1 MANETEPRAL
11 SAALAAPAF
20 VTRNHGAAMH
30 AADRHV
36 ERWAPEATAKRVRSM
51 HALGFVDRLVAPW
64 IETAQRSAS
73 LRMFQQYAAGPAER
87 PAASVSWVFPRPWY
101 QDEIDWMA
109 AARHSGAHAGR
120 SPSLLTTRGT
130 YVAPSSSSAASAPV
144 AAPPM
149 AMPAALYEYVA
160 PSLSLA
166 ASRPAPIAGVGF
178 GGDAVPRGEAYSP
191 LVSLAAVHAAELM
204 TRTIAPLVA
213 PRGVTA
219 GLTGA
224 DAGVAGRAAMT
235 PGLRSVLTS
244 ILARA
249 AASQDMPP
257 TRLAVM
263 APELVTPPAP
273 RGDTPVDPAAR
284 PSPGVR
290 LPRGA
295 DEPEAASALQVAEQ
309 YAAQQQRVAELQRVA
324 QQVAQREAAAR
335 AELAR
340 SQSAAAAAADAR
352 AVAQARDAVAARD
365 AAAARAATQAS
376 DAAAAQARGEAAAR
390 AATQASE
397 AAAAQARGEAVAR
410 AATQASEAAAAQ
422 ARGEAAA
429 RAAAQA
435 NEAAAAQARDAA
447 AAHTAQAAAAQPA
460 PGAEAAELR
469 AAAERAEAEL
479 RQQAAG
485 RGEAQ
490 RAAATAAT
498 PDASRAGVAPAQV
511 AAAGRG
517 EAQRQAEAASAAAA
531 AERARIEERVAQRLT
546 ERSAAQ
552 RLHEQAR
559 VEAAAH
565 ARAEVEQASRAAA
578 AGPAGAPG
586 FAGPGDVSS
595 APAPVAAP
603 VTPAEVTAAIAALPP
618 DLAAI
623 LSSVVAQRPD
633 RAMQAIHEI
642 NQALRTVELLAR
654 SSAAG
659 AAFEPIRG
667 PRLVMPAG
675 LGGLVSAVDRAH
687 AIAERPAL
695 LGGQRPLAP
704 LSLPERV
711 APEAGAARAVAAPA
725 REVRV
730 PTLTWLSVDP
740 RPQPIASTTALGA
753 TAAAAPSALS
763 HVAWA
768 DRWLARFAG
777 AAPQSLEMITAAG
790 AADPTVRMRALASAA
805 PDAVFVAPDFLRGDA
820 AADLPQGRLVRPGA
834 APVAA
839 AVAAAAPPA
848 PSGRAASTVVETAAP
863 RPAPTGVE
871 TAAPRPATTVVE
883 TAAPRSAT
891 TVVETAAPRP
901 APPAEIL
908 RFDDAGETPDDV
920 FAAIAAAA
928 SRGRAAAARPS
939 APAAAVAP
947 AAPSSAP
954 APVIAAPADRPVL
967 ADLVAHA
974 APSAPGAGLSAQLA
988 ASPFAAALRH
998 VLTLPSAP
1006 SFDVRSLFG
1015 ADLGL
1020 TYLAGLIGPASREL
1034 EIGAQS
1040 TPVWASWAEAAL
1052 PLAAAADRPDRIDRL
1067 VPGFDAAYVHPEAPA
1082 RDADPLAA
1090 ARLTGGAG
1098 VPSWVGAAAA
1108 PSAAAPSTAAP
1119 SAAAPSA
1126 AAPSA
1131 AAPSAA
1137 AAAAPSAAAAASMA
1151 AAAPTAAA
1159 ALPPADRL
1167 TTLRTA
1173 LLSWEVAVTGEPGAP
1188 GALQL
1193 VPAAFATAPAL
1204 VSATAASYRD
1214 AAAASAGAARRMVE
1228 SLSLPMVGESAL
1240 ERPAT
1245 WAAPGM
1251 LAERAHSWSVAE
1263 ERSASDLALDFVTPE
1278 LVLAARVYGLGPAE
1292 AAQAARLAIAG
1303 PGYLGAMASMVDRT
1317 FVEALA
1323 IGRDARLDAER
1334 QPRRAIERGEP
1345 AGAPPGIDGGAVRD
1359 ARGVP
1364 GGLPVVAPA
1373 PFPAAGTPAELTAPA
1388 AAAAAAAATAPRATI
1403 TTAFPTPG
1411 GEIAAAIAPIA
1422 GSALAPSGTAFGVD
1436 RRAPRGAF
1444 LWPSATVAALG
1455 MNAAAPDGQLS
1466 MSVAALE
1473 LLAAQVVAEL
1483 GTYTALS
1490 DAHAATLGIAGEGE
1504 ATAAGRGAL
1513 RTGAAARELL
1523 APSATSASGE
1533 PAARA
1538 AQATDA
1544 GRSPAALTGRRDA
1557 APAGAEP
1564 GESEVL
1570 GAAAALIPASRRA
1583 RFEALYVALG
1593 QSPAGIHWSPATRAA
1608 RALALAGRGEDRPV
1622 TARER
1627 AAAAWEVLPVVFGGD
1642 LGDAATAGASTPA
1655 AADAAVG
1662 GIAAASASAA
1672 IAQAMANH
1680 VAPTWLSGPRPPA
1693 TTGARGARTRPGAGP
1708 GDREVVAPDFGGA
1721 ADLAQ
1726 VHVTGPGLSG
1736 LASRAGEALG
1746 SYIMPASPPAAPRE
1760 RSSDLTSVG
1769 AMLRPPTAAPEYVQT
1784 GRSAGRY
1791 GGGEVEIPPWFE
1803 AAARKMLTERSSG
1816 DGISFAELTL
1826 VTAAPSSHIAAS
1838 TRSAPSAVPATPSP
1852 ATAAQQA
1859 HSAAP
1864 QIDVEKLANEVYRN
1878 ILVLMDVARARN
1890 GDPYL

>member
-36 ERWAPEATAKRVRSM
+36 ERWAPEATATRVRSM

-64 IETAQRSAS
+64 METAQRSAS
-73 LRMFQQYAAGPAER
+73 LRLFQQYVVSGPAER
-87 PAASVSWVFPRPWY
+87 PAGAVSWVFPRPWY
-101 QDEIDWMA
+101 QDELDWMA
-109 AARHSGAHAGR
+109 AARHSGGR
-120 SPSLLTTRGT
+120 SAASPSLLTTRGT
-130 YVAPSSSSAASAPV
+130 YVAPAASSAASAPV
-144 AAPPM
+144 AAPPV

-160 PSLSLA
+160 PALSIA

-178 GGDAVPRGEAYSP
+178 GGDAVSRGEAYSP
-191 LVSLAAVHAAELM
+191 LVSLAAVQAAELM

-213 PRGVTA
+213 PRGVAA
-219 GLTGA
+219 GMTA
-224 DAGVAGRAAMT
+224 DAGAAGRAMMT

-249 AASQDMPP
+249 AASQDLPP
-257 TRLAVM
+257 TRLAGM

-273 RGDTPVDPAAR
+273 RGDSPVGPAGAGAAR
-284 PSPGVR
+284 MS
-290 LPRGA
+290 RGA
-295 DEPEAASALQVAEQ
+295 DEPAAASAMQVAAQ
-309 YAAQQQRVAELQRVA
+309 YAAQQQRVAELQRVAQQVAQREAAARTEVA

-340 SQSAAAAAADAR
+340 SQSAAAAAADTR
-352 AVAQARDAVAARD
+352 AAAQARD
-365 AAAARAATQAS
+365 AAAAR
-376 DAAAAQARGEAAAR
+376 G
-390 AATQASE
+390 ATQASE
-397 AAAAQARGEAVAR
+397 AAAAQVRVEAAAR
-410 AATQASEAAAAQ
+410 AAAQASETAAAQ
-422 ARGEAAA
+422 ARGEAAN

-435 NEAAAAQARDAA
+435 SETAAAQARDAGA
-447 AAHTAQAAAAQPA
+447 ARAAQAAAAQPA
-460 PGAEAAELR
+460 PGAETAELR

-479 RQQAAG
+479 RQQAAVG
-485 RGEAQ
+485 RGEVQ
-490 RAAATAAT
+490 RAADAPATTGAERAGAT
-498 PDASRAGVAPAQV
+498 PTQT
-511 AAAGRG
+511 AAGRA
-517 EAQRQAEAASAAAA
+517 EAQRQVEQASAAAA

-546 ERSAAQ
+546 ERTAAQ

-559 VEAAAH
+559 AEAAAH
-565 ARAEVEQASRAAA
+565 VRAEAEQASRAAA
-578 AGPAGAPG
+578 PAAASAPAGAPG
-586 FAGPGDVSS
+586 LAGPADTSS
-595 APAPVAAP
+595 AVPT
-603 VTPAEVTAAIAALPP
+603 TPAEVTAAIAALPP
-618 DLAAI
+618 DLAA
-623 LSSVVAQRPD
+623 LLGSVIAQRPD
-633 RAMQAIHEI
+633 RAMHAIHEI

-675 LGGLVSAVDRAH
+675 LGGLVNAVDRAH

-695 LGGQRPLAP
+695 LGGQRPLTP
-704 LSLPERV
+704 LPSPEWL
-711 APEAGAARAVAAPA
+711 APEAGAGRAAAAAA
-725 REVRV
+725 REARV
-730 PTLTWLSVDP
+730 PTLTWLSAEP
-740 RPQPIASTTALGA
+740 RSQSIAPTTALGA
-753 TAAAAPSALS
+753 TAAAAPAALS

-790 AADPTVRMRALASAA
+790 AADPAARMRALASAA
-805 PDAVFVAPDFLRGDA
+805 PDAVFVAPDFLRGDV
-820 AADLPQGRLVRPGA
+820 AADARPGRSGRLVDTAPTAAASTAAAIATAAAAAAA
-834 APVAA
+834 APAA
-839 AVAAAAPPA
+839 TAPAAAAAPPSA
-848 PSGRAASTVVETAAP
+848 PPGRTAAPVVETAAQ
-863 RPAPTGVE
+863 
-871 TAAPRPATTVVE
+871 
-883 TAAPRSAT
+883 
-891 TVVETAAPRP
+891 RP

-920 FAAIAAAA
+920 FTAIAAAA
-928 SRGRAAAARPS
+928 SRGRAAARPS
-939 APAAAVAP
+939 APAPVAAP
-947 AAPSSAP
+947 AAPPPAP
-954 APVIAAPADRPVL
+954 APAIAAPADRPVL
-967 ADLVAHA
+967 ADLVVHA

-988 ASPFAAALRH
+988 SSPFAAALRH

-1034 EIGAQS
+1034 SIGAQAA
-1040 TPVWASWAEAAL
+1040 PAWASWGEAAL
-1052 PLAAAADRPDRIDRL
+1052 PLAAASDRPDRPDRIDRM
-1067 VPGFDAAYVHPEAPA
+1067 VPGFDAAYVHPEEPA
-1082 RDADPLAA
+1082 RDTADLRAA
-1090 ARLTGGAG
+1090 ARLTAG
-1098 VPSWVGAAAA
+1098 TGVSPSVAAAPAAAA
-1108 PSAAAPSTAAP
+1108 PAAAAPATAAPATAPPSAAAP
-1119 SAAAPSA
+1119 
-1126 AAPSA
+1126 
-1131 AAPSAA
+1131 AA
-1137 AAAAPSAAAAASMA
+1137 AAYAAPAPTVSAT
-1151 AAAPTAAA
+1151 PTAAA
-1159 ALPPADRL
+1159 ELPSAARLGSL

-1173 LLSWEVAVTGEPGAP
+1173 LLSWELAVTGAP
-1188 GALQL
+1188 GATGAAQL
-1193 VPAAFATAPAL
+1193 VPAAFATAPSL
-1204 VSATAASYRD
+1204 VPATAASYRD
-1214 AAAASAGAARRMVE
+1214 AAMASAGAARRMVE
-1228 SLSLPMVGESAL
+1228 AMSLPMVGESAL

-1245 WAAPGM
+1245 WTAPGM

-1303 PGYLGAMASMVDRT
+1303 PGHLGAMAGTVDRT

-1323 IGRDARLDAER
+1323 IGRDARLDAAR
-1334 QPRRAIERGEP
+1334 QPRRAVERSEP
-1345 AGAPPGIDGGAVRD
+1345 DGAPRGIDSGAARD

-1364 GGLPVVAPA
+1364 LALPVVAPA
-1373 PFPAAGTPAELTAPA
+1373 LAPSAASATSSSAASATPAELVAQAAAAATA
-1388 AAAAAAAATAPRATI
+1388 AAAAAAAPRATI
-1403 TTAFPTPG
+1403 TTAFPMPG
-1411 GEIAAAIAPIA
+1411 GEIAAAIAPMA
-1422 GSALAPSGTAFGVD
+1422 GSAQAPSGTAFGVD
-1436 RRAPRGAF
+1436 RRTPRGAF

-1455 MNAAAPDGQLS
+1455 MSAAAPDGQLS

-1490 DAHAATLGIAGEGE
+1490 DAHAASFGIAGDGE
-1504 ATAAGRGAL
+1504 ATASGRGAL
-1513 RTGAAARELL
+1513 RGGAAARELL
-1523 APSATSASGE
+1523 APPASGE

-1538 AQATDA
+1538 VPASDASRSPAALADAGRSPALADA
-1544 GRSPAALTGRRDA
+1544 GRSPAARAGRRDA

-1564 GESEVL
+1564 GEAEVL
-1570 GAAAALIPASRRA
+1570 GAAVALVPASRRA

-1593 QSPAGIHWSPATRAA
+1593 QSPSGIHWSPAARAA

-1627 AAAAWEVLPVVFGGD
+1627 ATAAWEVLPVVFGGD
-1642 LGDAATAGASTPA
+1642 LGEPTVATTPA
-1655 AADAAVG
+1655 AAAGGAAG
-1662 GIAAASASAA
+1662 ASASAA
-1672 IAQAMANH
+1672 IAQAMASH

-1693 TTGARGARTRPGAGP
+1693 TSGARGARRLAGAGP
-1708 GDREVVAPDFGGA
+1708 GDREVVAAEFGGA

-1746 SYIMPASPPAAPRE
+1746 SYIVPAAPPAAPRE
-1760 RSSDLTSVG
+1760 RTSELTSVG
-1769 AMLRPPTAAPEYVQT
+1769 AVLRPPTAAPEYVQT
-1784 GRSAGRY
+1784 GGRSTGRY

-1803 AAARKMLTERSSG
+1803 AAARKMLADRPGG

-1826 VTAAPSSHIAAS
+1826 VSSAPSSHIAAS
-1838 TRSAPSAVPATPSP
+1838 SRAAPSATPPAPSP
-1852 ATAAQQA
+1852 AAAAQQT
-1859 HSAAP
+1859 SNAAP

-1890 GDPYL
+1890 GDPYS